1 MSFALTLTR
10 KFARMIFDD
19 PSFWR
24 PSDYDE
30 HAEHLRL
37 LEMSE
42 QEDLNPQHDNGDCA
56 FHYGEAEHLSLHL

>member
-1 MSFALTLTR
+1 
-10 KFARMIFDD
+10 
-19 PSFWR
+19 
-24 PSDYDE
+24 
-30 HAEHLRL
+30 LRL